1 MTLLILVSGS
11 GKPFE
16 GISIRI
22 IHARRRELYAYLF
35 SLVNLPDFDTR
46 EQEQKLDLCFYVI
59 AQHYARVLN
68 LTSERDGFC
77 YAILVPH
84 AICVQR

>member
-1 MTLLILVSGS
+1 MFHCSYNLVSKKRGLLSLILVSGS

-68 LTSERDGFC
+68 LTSER
-77 YAILVPH
+77 
-84 AICVQR
+84 